1 MSAAEIDTASVA
13 GRFLAEI
20 AEVGRVPGGGWSR
33 LGFTAVEREA
43 HAVFGRWAEQ
53 LGLEVTTDAIGNTI
67 AELPGRRTGGAVVT
81 GSHLDSVPGGG
92 TFDGA
97 AGVAAALEGVA
108 MLVERGA
115 SFVRPVRIVAFA
127 CEEGA
132 VYGAPCIGSRCVT
145 GAFGPSDLQGFI
157 DEQGISAWERAR
169 ECGLR
174 PDSMAD
180 DVWTD
185 DDVAAFLELHI
196 EQGRVLMERG
206 IPLGIVHSIAGSTRV
221 LIRLRGRA
229 DHSGATPMWLR
240 SDALAGASEIVLDVE
255 RRASLR
261 STSVATV
268 GRLQVR
274 PGALTTIPGEVELTI
289 DSRDLD
295 SDAQREL
302 VEDVLDGAVAM
313 ARRRGLELEAEL
325 LSDQSPVLL
334 HDTVQERLTA
344 AAVACSTPFLVM
356 PSGASHDAA
365 HLAELVPTGMLF
377 VPSRDG
383 VSHSP
388 EEWSDAQKISLGA
401 RVLAT
406 AIADLADLDEI

>member
-1 MSAAEIDTASVA
+1 MNATQFDTSSVSGA
-13 GRFLAEI
+13 FLAEI
-20 AEVGRVPGGGWSR
+20 AGVGRNPEGGWSR
-33 LGFTAVEREA
+33 LGFTTAEREA
-43 HAVFGRWAEQ
+43 HAIFRHWADR

-67 AELPGRRTGGAVVT
+67 AELPGRRAGGAIVT

-97 AGVAAALEGVA
+97 AGVAAGLEAVS
-108 MLVERGA
+108 MLIERGDTLL
-115 SFVRPVRIVAFA
+115 RPVRVVAFA

-145 GAFGPSDLQGFI
+145 GAFGATDLQAFV
-157 DEQGISAWERAR
+157 DEHGVSVWDRAR
-169 ECGLR
+169 ACGLH
-174 PDSMAD
+174 PEMLAE
-180 DVWTD
+180 DVWTPE
-185 DDVAAFLELHI
+185 DVGAFLELHI
-196 EQGRVLMERG
+196 EQGRVLAERE
-206 IPLGIVHSIAGSTRV
+206 IPIGVVHSIAGSTRV
-221 LIRLRGRA
+221 LLRLQGRA

-240 SDALAGASEIVLDVE
+240 SDALAGAAEIVLAVE
-255 RRASLR
+255 RRARLR

-274 PGALTTIPGEVELTI
+274 PGALTTIPGEAELTI

-302 VEDVLDGAVAM
+302 VEDVLNEAM
-313 ARRRGLELEAEL
+313 AIARRRGLDLEAEL

-334 HDTVQERLTA
+334 HDAVQERLTA
-344 AAVACSTPFLVM
+344 AAVTCSTPFLVM

-365 HLAELVPTGMLF
+365 HLAELAPTGMLF

-388 EEWSDAQKISLGA
+388 EEWSDTQEISVGA
-401 RVLAT
+401 RVLGT
-406 AIADLADLDEI
+406 AIADLADRDDV